1 MEIFSFSF
9 ISTKMFITIITDC
22 NDTHTFGRQLTRA
35 ASLFD
40 SVPIP
45 VSINGGFDEPTDL
58 EAGFS
63 LVDML
68 DAARGHYGV
77 VMLNKAPRSGK
88 AKKWKNGTPFGC
100 FWFKDTLVVSTVDG
114 YALSVAKKL
123 GMVDEVKL
131 FDIPTVMNWAKGSL
145 LDEFDAEYIITTQF
159 RSFEFM
165 PRVAKWVFDKL
176 DVPFEIMPISEV
188 IDAPMCVSVIDNFGN
203 LKTTV
208 LPREIGFETGKSIN
222 LKGFGELTCYDRL
235 KDLPNGETGIII
247 GSSGYKENRFIEIM
261 TQGQSAKEKF
271 GAKIGTLIEII

>member
-1 MEIFSFSF
+1 MQNSH
-9 ISTKMFITIITDC
+9 MFITIITDC
-22 NDTHTFGRQLTRA
+22 NDSHTFGRQLTRA

-77 VMLNKAPRSGK
+77 VML
-88 AKKWKNGTPFGC
+88 KKWKNGTPFGC

-145 LDEFDAEYIITTQF
+145 LDEFDAEYIINTQF

-165 PRVAKWVFDKL
+165 PRVGKWVFDKL
-176 DVPFEIMPISEV
+176 DVPFTILPASEI
-188 IDAPMCVSVIDNFGN
+188 IDAPLCVSIIDNFGN

-208 LPREIGFETGKSIN
+208 LPQEIGFETGKTIN
-222 LKGFGELTCYDRL
+222 LKGFGELVCYDRL

-261 TQGQSAKEKF
+261 CQGESAKEKF
-271 GAKIGTLIEII
+271 GAKIGTLIEVAA